1 MMSGTFGK
9 PIKRIQQSFEKR
21 YCVNFFGNLFEG
33 IPVGLFLSKSGIEQV
48 ATLGKKSNKTCS
60 WKVHK
65 NTEGIKQYNE
75 FGI

>member
-1 MMSGTFGK
+1 M
-9 PIKRIQQSFEKR
+9 
-21 YCVNFFGNLFEG
+21 NFFGNLFEG

>member
-1 MMSGTFGK
+1 M
-9 PIKRIQQSFEKR
+9 
-21 YCVNFFGNLFEG
+21 NFFGNLFEG

-48 ATLGKKSNKTCS
+48 ATLGKKSNKTCC
-60 WKVHK
+60 WKAHK